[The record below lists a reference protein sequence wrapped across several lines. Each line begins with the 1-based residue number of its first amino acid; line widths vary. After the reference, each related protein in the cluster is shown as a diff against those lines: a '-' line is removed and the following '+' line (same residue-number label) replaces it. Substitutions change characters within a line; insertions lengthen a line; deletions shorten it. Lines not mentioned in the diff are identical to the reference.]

1 MRLNTASFLGRVL
14 HVESTTS
21 TSHKRKR
28 SLMVSSCLLVLFTID
43 NPFIPIIIL
52 LKRVSN
58 VAQKYSFCTT
68 KPNYCT
74 TFLKRFN
81 IFILV
86 NTWFTKQI
94 ISDLFLSVSN
104 SESQAD
110 HYTKRAFTTLRE
122 RSLLFTLLP
131 IRFSSDESPALLRW
145 KSRQAVRKVTGLT
158 VAKLCPKKFAT
169 TLQQLCNSPEEIVK
183 YLKINRLTF

>member
-21 TSHKRKR
+21 TSRKRKR
-28 SLMVSSCLLVLFTID
+28 SLMVPSCLLVLFTID

-58 VAQKYSFCTT
+58 VVRKYSFCTT

-81 IFILV
+81 IFNLV
-86 NTWFTKQI
+86 NT
-94 ISDLFLSVSN
+94 
-104 SESQAD
+104 
-110 HYTKRAFTTLRE
+110 
-122 RSLLFTLLP
+122 
-131 IRFSSDESPALLRW
+131 
-145 KSRQAVRKVTGLT
+145 
-158 VAKLCPKKFAT
+158 
-169 TLQQLCNSPEEIVK
+169 
-183 YLKINRLTF
+183 